1 MQTNLNG
8 SVLAS
13 LFISAIVFHTE
24 KFVAVS
30 TPDSA
35 LIWTVRE
42 IELGIETERRI
53 NKIVRELYRE
63 RYREPETV

>member
-1 MQTNLNG
+1 MLLGTLQSRAHSMQTNLNG

-24 KFVAVS
+24 KFVAVR

-42 IELGIETERRI
+42 IELGIETE
-53 NKIVRELYRE
+53 KDK
-63 RYREPETV
+63 